1 MRRHIIEWPVVVVVA
16 FFFFRKKKRESAN
29 TRQRPF
35 WFASLVQEK
44 DSLRKEMSA
53 KIQETQN
60 IYSNLAS
67 LDIESQDR
75 RLLVENEKLTLELI
89 YQSRET
95 EKLIDKNSHLLSENK
110 SLKSELR
117 LMKECN
123 QQFARKNNQ
132 YKRMKQKL

>member
-1 MRRHIIEWPVVVVVA
+1 
-16 FFFFRKKKRESAN
+16 
-29 TRQRPF
+29 
-35 WFASLVQEK
+35 
-44 DSLRKEMSA
+44 MSA

-110 SLKSELR
+110 RLKSELR

-123 QQFARKNNQ
+123 QQFARKNIQ
-132 YKRMKQKL
+132 YKRSMKVISSRVTDMELLRAEKLEQASRSNFKAVGLQQDLEALEARHRSLLQVQCD